1 MRLFLALVLGA
12 SLSTPAYSYV
22 PQQAPPTTE
31 KPSQAVFPNISADAL
46 NKKHLNLPKDFGGH
60 HNLLLLSFEREQE
73 KEIETWSQLSKDLQ
87 KADASFRTYILPV
100 FTRENVLYRWWENS
114 SLRSDVND
122 PELLDVTVPLYVDKA
137 RFRKDLQIASE
148 HQIVALLVD
157 DTGKV
162 IWRSEGP
169 LTDEKKS
176 GLLAI
181 VAPRPA
187 GGSH

>member
-1 MRLFLALVLGA
+1 MF
-12 SLSTPAYSYV
+12 
-22 PQQAPPTTE
+22 
-31 KPSQAVFPNISADAL
+31 PSISADAL

-73 KEIETWSQLSKDLQ
+73 KEIDTWSQLSKDLQ

-122 PELLDVTVPLYVDKA
+122 PALLEVTIPLYVDKA

-157 DTGKV
+157 DTGKIV
-162 IWRSEGP
+162 WRSEGP
-169 LTDEKKS
+169 LTDEKKN
-176 GLLAI
+176 GLLADRCAAACRRFALDNSQSARMCFSI
-181 VAPRPA
+181 SSASSFPR
-187 GGSH
+187 